1 VLKNATR
8 WRAADQIRI
17 EIPLKEAGHPA
28 DHTVD
33 RDWETVHTVGP
44 LTHWGGRTPHGAMP
58 LVVGDASQLLLK
70 RTCADGSPLNT
81 WLFARDQHLLI
92 HGGEVGCPLGGAGA
106 GTLAQL
112 SHVFHPGPAL
122 GL

>member
-1 VLKNATR
+1 VLKHATTVEWKTR
-8 WRAADQIRI
+8 N
-17 EIPLKEAGHPA
+17 EIPLREAGHPA

-33 RDWETVHTVGP
+33 RDWETVRTVGP

-58 LVVGDASQLLLK
+58 LVVGDASQLLLE

-81 WLFARDQHLLI
+81 RLFDGDQHLLI
-92 HGGEVGCPLGGAGA
+92 HGGEVGCPSGGARV
-106 GTLAQL
+106 GTPAQL
-112 SHVFHPGPAL
+112 HAVFHPGPAL